1 MDPFQA
7 PSPWNMDRYL
17 GI

>member
-1 MDPFQA
+1 
-7 PSPWNMDRYL
+7 MDRYL